1 METARA
7 ESSGLGSAIHS
18 ETLWSQTL
26 WSRLFSARKGRG
38 NGGGMGGRNR
48 VSDAEPSGQEAL
60 VYSWAEEGASKKF

>member
-26 WSRLFSARKGRG
+26 WSRLFNARKGRG
-38 NGGGMGGRNR
+38 NGGGGGGTEFH
-48 VSDAEPSGQEAL
+48 AEPSGQEAL
-60 VYSWAEEGASKKF
+60 GYSWAEEGASKKF